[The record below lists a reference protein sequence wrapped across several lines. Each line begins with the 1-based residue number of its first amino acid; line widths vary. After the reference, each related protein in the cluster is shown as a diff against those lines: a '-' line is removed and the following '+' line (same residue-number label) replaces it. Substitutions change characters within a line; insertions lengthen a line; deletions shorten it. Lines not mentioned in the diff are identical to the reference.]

1 MLLLLI
7 VVIALPSVASD
18 DEQYTALHFGTSS
31 NDYIGFK
38 FNMAPF
44 RDSFSICTWAKRI
57 HTSSSYPVL
66 FDYESSPGDNEILL
80 DAVGRYKHLLSGAV
94 SGDMRSAVT
103 KPVGSWFSY
112 CITWSLASRSIKL
125 YIDGSLVGTGTTASG
140 RTLKMGG
147 TIFFNRLSYS
157 PSTNYIF
164 GGQLY
169 QLNIFSQALSSAEV
183 SKIALGG
190 LCFDLTEFAESRIL
204 KWEHIL
210 SQSRSGSVSEFK
222 MCEWRKELDSRLKV
236 SEEKLVNISRQLNTT
251 LEELGTV
258 KGHLDSTEEVLN
270 STQEELGT
278 VKGHLDST
286 EEKLNSTQE
295 VLNSTQEELRT
306 VKGHLDST
314 EEKLNSTQEVLIS
327 TQEELGTVKG
337 HLDSTEEKLNS
348 TQQELNSTQ
357 EELGTVK
364 AELERSER
372 ELQTETSQ
380 HNKTEEKL
388 DTCSTSLTN
397 TLTKLE
403 DARTFHNIT
412 RWDVLYTSTY
422 YNKLLTEESLK
433 LLSTSWGMLGRCKLL
448 LILTTL
454 FTFVTCINLRY
465 QCKLHNFSFTL
476 YFHKL

>member
-7 VVIALPSVASD
+7 VVIVLPAVASD
-18 DEQYTALHFGTSS
+18 DKQYTALHFGTSS
-31 NDYIGFK
+31 NDYIGFQ
-38 FNMAPF
+38 FDMAPF

-66 FDYESSPGDNEILL
+66 FDYVIGSSDNEIIL
-80 DAVGRYKHLLSGAV
+80 DAVGVHKHLLSGSV
-94 SGDMRSAVT
+94 SENMRSAVT
-103 KPVGSWFSY
+103 KPVGNWFSY

-147 TIFFNRLSYS
+147 TLFFNRLSYS
-157 PSTNYIF
+157 DDANYIF

-169 QLNIFSQALSSAEV
+169 QLNVFSQALSSAEV
-183 SKIALGG
+183 NRIAVGG
-190 LCFDLTEFAESRIL
+190 LCFDLTKFAGTRVL

-210 SQSRSGSVSEFK
+210 SQSRSGSVSEVL

-236 SEEKLVNISRQLNTT
+236 SEEKLVNISGQLNTT

-258 KGHLDSTEEVLN
+258 KGHLNSTQEELGTVKGHLNSTQEVLNSTQKELGTVKGHLNSTQEVLNSTEEKLNSTEEVLN

-278 VKGHLDST
+278 VK
-286 EEKLNSTQE
+286 
-295 VLNSTQEELRT
+295 
-306 VKGHLDST
+306 
-314 EEKLNSTQEVLIS
+314 
-327 TQEELGTVKG
+327 
-337 HLDSTEEKLNS
+337 
-348 TQQELNSTQ
+348 
-357 EELGTVK
+357 
-364 AELERSER
+364 AELERTER

-380 HNKTEEKL
+380 HNRTEEKL

-397 TLTKLE
+397 TLTQLE

-422 YNKLLTEESLK
+422 FNKLLTEESLK
-433 LLSTSWGMLGRCKLL
+433 LLSTSWGMLGRCKLPSL
-448 LILTTL
+448 LITL

-465 QCKLHNFSFTL
+465 LTWGYLGEIRRFL
-476 YFHKL
+476 YWVIE